1 MSDLLKVDLQELPE
15 TPGVYLFKDVKNRVI
30 YIGKAKNLKSR
41 VTSYF
46 GTNLATKTLAMVT
59 DARDLSFIKVNTEFE
74 ALLLEARLVREK
86 QPKYN
91 IQLKDDKS
99 HLYIAI
105 TADKYPRVIA
115 LRKTDMG
122 EFRLKTVFG
131 PFIEGQSVR
140 EVLRWLRK
148 IIPYSSHFP
157 SKRVC
162 IYKQIG
168 LCDPCPSEIEN
179 EKSQKR
185 KIYLKRKYLANIRK
199 IKKLLSGGLN
209 SVKNDLVKEMNEYSK
224 KEMFEEA
231 QKTAEQIRA
240 LEYITTP
247 QSAPDLYLKDPNLIE
262 DIREKEMVQLKKLL
276 SNYFNIKKLNRIEC
290 FDVAH
295 LAGSNPTA
303 SMVTFINGDADKS
316 YYRHFKVYLKKKGSD
331 TDSMRSIL
339 ERRIKHFDP
348 PGGGW
353 GKPDLII
360 VDGGKPQVS
369 IAEEVLKNYKI
380 PIIGLAKRYETIVIK
395 KGEKFIELR
404 PKGPALNLLQRIRD
418 EAHRFARRLHHKQ
431 VKKSLLFRSKKSLV
445 GI

>member
-1 MSDLLKVDLQELPE
+1 MSDLLKVDLRGLPE
-15 TPGVYLFKDVKNRVI
+15 TPGVYLFKDATNRVI

-74 ALLLEARLVREK
+74 ALLLEAKLVREK

-122 EFRLKTVFG
+122 EFKLKTVFG

-140 EVLRWLRK
+140 KVLRWLRK

-157 SKRVC
+157 NKRVC
-162 IYKQIG
+162 IYKQLG
-168 LCDPCPSEIEN
+168 LCDPCPAEIEN
-179 EKSQKR
+179 EQDPKK
-185 KIYLKRKYLANIRK
+185 KEYLKRKYQANIRK
-199 IKKLLSGGLN
+199 IKKLLSGGLT
-209 SVKNDLVKEMNEYSK
+209 SVKNDLIKEMKDYSK
-224 KEMFEEA
+224 KEMYEEA
-231 QKTAEQIRA
+231 QKTASQIRA

-247 QSAPDLYLKDPNLIE
+247 QSTPDLYLKDPNLLE
-262 DIREKEMVQLKKLL
+262 DIRENERLGLQKLL
-276 SNYFNIKKLNRIEC
+276 SNYFDIANLNRIEC
-290 FDVAH
+290 FDIAH
-295 LAGSNPTA
+295 LAGTNPTA
-303 SMVTFINGDADKS
+303 SMVTFVNGEADKS

-331 TDSMRSIL
+331 VDSMRSIL
-339 ERRIKHFDP
+339 ERRIKHFED
-348 PGGGW
+348 W

-360 VDGGKPQVS
+360 VDGGKPQVT
-369 IAEEVLKNYKI
+369 IAYEALKDYQI
-380 PIIGLAKRYETIVIK
+380 PIIGLAKRFETIVIK
-395 KGEKFIELR
+395 KNEKFIEVR

-431 VKKSLLFRSKKSLV
+431 VKKSLI